1 MKNYLKNLISEGEHI
16 RQDFK
21 YAINDSRKIARS
33 LAAFANTEGGRLLVG
48 VKDNGRIAGVSSD
61 EEFYMV
67 DAAAKRFCR
76 PPVVFESRE
85 HELDGKTVVEIIV
98 PRSDKKPH
106 KAPTKDGKYKVYV
119 RVKDQNLL
127 ANQIL
132 LKVWMRQR
140 KNKGT
145 FFQLKEPEQLLL
157 TWLNNEDQY
166 ITHSKFS
173 RIAGISRKKAE
184 NTLVNLIVLGII
196 DIKLTENGAYY
207 FLREPSIQRKKEEN
221 KKTFSDSNQSKKR
234 LVP

>member
-1 MKNYLKNLISEGEHI
+1 MKNYLKNLIAEGEHI

-98 PRSDKKPH
+98 PKSGRKPH

-140 KNKGT
+140 RNKGT
-145 FFQLKEPEQLLL
+145 FFQLQEPEQVLL
-157 TWLNNEDQY
+157 TWLNSEEQY
-166 ITHSKFS
+166 ITHSKFT
-173 RIAGISRKKAE
+173 RIAEISRKKAE
-184 NTLVNLIVLGII
+184 KILVNLIVLGII

-207 FLREPSIQRKKEEN
+207 FLKEPSKQEESEEN
-221 KKTFSDSNQSKKR
+221 SGSFSNFKTIQ
-234 LVP
+234 